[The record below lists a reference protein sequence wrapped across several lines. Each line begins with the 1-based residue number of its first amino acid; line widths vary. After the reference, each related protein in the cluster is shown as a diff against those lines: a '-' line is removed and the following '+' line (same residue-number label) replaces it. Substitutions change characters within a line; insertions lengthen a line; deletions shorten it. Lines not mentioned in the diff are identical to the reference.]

1 MLMKNKNIIMKDFIE
16 FFDSDIKSYDHDAIK
31 PIGLESRFSDNR
43 KLSKYEK
50 RLFKV
55 FFLKIRE

>member
-1 MLMKNKNIIMKDFIE
+1 MKDFIE